1 MAYPNLPGLVVNLND
16 LGLQI
21 APPPAGPK
29 VTLLGVTSN
38 TGIPL
43 REPFIVSNVGQAV
56 GALYFSGATGTN
68 TYPGELALA
77 VEEVANAGATNI
89 EVVVIDWVTGSSVDA
104 VWLPTGSYPAT
115 RFDKLALAYD
125 AIIDKPMDVVVPV
138 NAWADC
144 PSVSGQFTS
153 QLAQFCFKAT
163 REVDNSVI
171 GVIPTLGPIQWAM
184 AYHSDLTGN
193 STIGAEVLA
202 ITGLNHL
209 FFGTP
214 SQSLVT
220 EWEKYLSYTG
230 NAAVTLN
237 PTSSNHWSGYL
248 AGAENVDGTLLNV
261 ASNDNAATALNTA
274 YWTYFQGKDLTNT
287 AVVDLRGNPAD
298 AGARISVLAA
308 PCITTL
314 VSTPK
319 LAAKFGASLSSVV
332 QNTDASGGYAAFIA
346 SLVPHS
352 ATTNKNIP
360 NIGPLRKLSGAQA
373 NRLAARRIVTLLDR
387 SVGFTVS
394 TGLTGAYNVSKYIRS
409 DYVRLTTVRIT
420 DAVVKTIRNIGQR
433 FIGEPN
439 TAPSRN
445 AMAAEIDKALRQ
457 MKASRAITGYKFFI
471 TATPDQQVLGE
482 AQVDLTIVP
491 AFELIKITVN
501 VSLTK
506 E

>member
-56 GALYFSGATGTN
+56 GALYFSGAAGSN
-68 TYPGELALA
+68 TYPGELALT

-89 EVVVIDWVTGSSVDA
+89 EVVVIDWVTGASVDT
-104 VWLPTGSYPAT
+104 VMLPTGTYPAT
-115 RFDKLALAYD
+115 RFDKLTLAYD
-125 AIIDKPMDVVVPV
+125 AIIDKPTDIVVPV

-153 QLAQFCFKAT
+153 QLAQFCFKAS
-163 REVDNSVI
+163 REVDNSIV
-171 GVIPTLGPIQWAM
+171 GVIPTMTPLQWAL
-184 AYHSDLTGN
+184 AYKSSLTGN
-193 STIGAEVLA
+193 SNVGTEVTAL
-202 ITGLNHL
+202 TGLGHL
-209 FFGTP
+209 FFNTP
-214 SQSLVT
+214 SQALIT

-230 NAAVTLN
+230 SSPVTLSPALN
-237 PTSSNHWSGYL
+237 NHWSGFL
-248 AGAENVDGTLLNV
+248 AGAENIDGTLMNV
-261 ASNDNAATALNTA
+261 NSIENAATALNTA
-274 YWTYFQGKDLTNT
+274 YWTYYQGKDLTNA
-287 AVVDLRGNPAD
+287 AVVDLRGNQAD
-298 AGARISVLAA
+298 AGARISVFAA
-308 PCITTL
+308 PCITSL

-332 QNTDASGGYAAFIA
+332 QNTDASAGYAALIA

-360 NIGPLRKLSGAQA
+360 NIGPLRKLSASQA
-373 NRLAARRIVTLLDR
+373 NRLAARRIVTMLDR

-394 TGLTGAYNVSKYIRS
+394 TGMTGAYNVSKYIRS

-420 DAVVKTIRNIGQR
+420 DAVVKTVRNIGQR

-471 TATPDQQVLGE
+471 SATPDQQVLGE